1 MNHVRLMRGILL
13 LIFLALP
20 AIVAEGQTR
29 FNFRAVHLIDGAG
42 EIDLHFQDRETASV
56 TGVPYETV
64 SELLQNLSAENDQFN
79 VKYAQSGSGLAGVLV
94 DADISVESNREYI
107 GVGYGSK
114 ESPNMAVLS
123 RDRAQ
128 FPQPGKVLFRVL
140 HASSIPLAVDVY
152 VNEVGTTPT
161 VGNVTQGM
169 VSSFA
174 PVEATSTSLTITAA
188 GTKQPIVTVT
198 APFSPANPFVT
209 LIITGDSP
217 QNIKLYV
224 LSISSPPNSTGSL
237 VSLEEA
243 SYTDVRIVNLRPGS
257 GDNPDSKLDIY
268 LNKPTL
274 TDLKVSDSL
283 RYRYMTQNF
292 GPLIADSLRIKFVPF
307 GESPN
312 QPVHQIARAFRN
324 DTAYIV
330 ALSQFKDRRPTTLVL
345 GRSPVEPLPPGPGTS
360 LVRFA
365 NATDYYGPIRAEIVS
380 GFDTI
385 KVGPLEFKEQTAFEN
400 IVPGQPF
407 SVRLFAGVSTTPIYS
422 RPSEIGVVP
431 GGAFMTIFAI
441 GDDEKLSVEMLN
453 ESLPGRRPLVSF
465 DGVGA
470 VTVER
475 AGNLDLSVAP
485 NPILSSGRALID
497 LESAGRVELLMV
509 DMTGRLV
516 ATTDEVDLEAGRHT
530 LTIET
535 DAVGAGSYTL
545 LLRVD
550 GAVRGSRGVVVV
562 R

>member
-1 MNHVRLMRGILL
+1 MNHSRLVRSILL
-13 LIFLALP
+13 LIFITLP

-29 FNFRAVHLIDGAG
+29 FNFRAVNLIEGAG
-42 EIDLHFQDRETASV
+42 AIDLHFQNLETASV
-56 TGVPYETV
+56 TGVAFESV
-64 SELLQNLSAENDQFN
+64 SDLLQNLTAVNDEFN
-79 VKYAQSGSGLAGVLV
+79 VKYARTGSGLAGMLV
-94 DADISVESNREYI
+94 GADITVESNREYV
-107 GVGYGSK
+107 GVGYGPSSNAK
-114 ESPNMAVLS
+114 MAVLE

-161 VGNVTQGM
+161 VGNVMQGM
-169 VSSFA
+169 VSNFA
-174 PVEATSTSLTITAA
+174 SVDATSTSLTITAA
-188 GTKQPIVTVT
+188 GNKQPIVTVT

-217 QNIKLYV
+217 ANIKLFV
-224 LSISSPPNSTGSL
+224 LNISSPPNSIGSL
-237 VSLEEA
+237 VSLEAA

-268 LNKPTL
+268 LNKPSL
-274 TDLKVSDSL
+274 NDLKVSDSL
-283 RYRYMTQNF
+283 RYRFMTQNF

-312 QPVHQIARAFRN
+312 QPVHQISRAFRN

-330 ALSQFKDRRPTTLVL
+330 ALTQFKDRRPTTIIL
-345 GRSPVEPLPPGPGTS
+345 GRSPVEPLPPGPGVT

-365 NATDYYGPIRAEIVS
+365 NATEYYGPIRAEIVS
-380 GFDTI
+380 GEDTI
-385 KVGPLEFKEQTAFEN
+385 KVGPLEFKEQTEFQN
-400 IVPGQPF
+400 IAPGQAF
-407 SVRLFAGVSTTPIYS
+407 SIRLFAGVSTTPIYD
-422 RPSEIGVVP
+422 RPSQIGVVP

-441 GDDEKLSVEMLN
+441 GDDQKLSVEMLN

-470 VTVER
+470 VAITR
-475 AGNLDLSVAP
+475 AHDLNLSVAP
-485 NPILSSGRALID
+485 NPILGEGRALIE
-497 LESAGRVELLMV
+497 LERAGRVELLMV

-516 ATTDEVDLEAGRHT
+516 ARTEGVDLEAGRRT
-530 LTIET
+530 MMIET
-535 DAVGAGSYTL
+535 EAVGAGSYTL

-550 GAVRGSRGVVVV
+550 GEVRGSQGVVIV